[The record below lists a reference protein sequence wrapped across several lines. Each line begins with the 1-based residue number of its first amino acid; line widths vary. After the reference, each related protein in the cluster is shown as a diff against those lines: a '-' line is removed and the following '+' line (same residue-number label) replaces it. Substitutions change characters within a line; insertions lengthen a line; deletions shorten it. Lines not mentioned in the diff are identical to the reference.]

1 MQIFVFRFANK
12 MGFSAF
18 FIVYMRFFSYLC
30 SDFEKTM
37 YIHLDCNNFFVSCE
51 LVSRPELKGTPVV
64 VANDNGN
71 NGGIILALNPE
82 AKAVGLKRGNPLF
95 QVTQIIEQKH
105 VTVIDVHHHLYHEV
119 SHHIMDKVRQT
130 EMVLDFVQYSVD
142 EFFGFMPED
151 DPTLLREYLHTL
163 KDLILRE
170 TGIPVSCGAGLSYT
184 LAKTAT
190 WFAKRYPAYKGICI
204 MPADK
209 RETALAKVPIK
220 EVWGIGRRSIKP
232 IEQQGVVTALD
243 YTHLPEAWVNRQF
256 GVVGVRTW
264 KELNGIPSIT
274 LASHERQKSI
284 MYSRTFAHMT
294 NSKTVL
300 LRELSN
306 YASAAARKLREQGS
320 LCRTITVFV
329 ATNRHR
335 TDLPQYNT
343 DETIKLSTATD
354 DSTQIIQ
361 AVTRLMDKLFRINYQ
376 YKQAGVILG
385 QLQHNQG
392 VQLDLFATDQVNEQA
407 KQKRLMQAIDGINKR
422 FGSNQ
427 IHFAIQGTEADQS
440 EQPAGFMRPHRID
453 EEE

>member
-1 MQIFVFRFANK
+1 
-12 MGFSAF
+12 
-18 FIVYMRFFSYLC
+18 
-30 SDFEKTM
+30 M

-51 LVSRPELKGTPVV
+51 LVSRPELKGIPVV

-71 NGGIILALNPE
+71 NGGIILALNAE

-95 QVTQIIEQKH
+95 QVTEILEKKQ
-105 VTVIDVHHHLYHEV
+105 VTVIDVHHHLYHDV
-119 SHHIMDKVRQT
+119 SRHIMDEVRQT

-151 DPTLLREYLHTL
+151 DPTLLREYLQTL
-163 KDLILRE
+163 KDLIMRT

-190 WFAKRYPAYKGICI
+190 WFAKHYPAYQGICI

-209 RETALAKVPIK
+209 REQALTKVPVK
-220 EVWGIGRRSIKP
+220 DVWGIGRRSINK
-232 IEQQGVVTALD
+232 IEARGIKTALD
-243 YTHLPEAWVNRQF
+243 YTRQPEAWVNRQF
-256 GVVGVRTW
+256 GVTGVRTW
-264 KELNGIPSIT
+264 KELKGVPAIT

-294 NSKTVL
+294 SNKTIL
-300 LRELSN
+300 MRELSN
-306 YASAAARKLREQGS
+306 YASAATRRMREQGS
-320 LCRTITVFV
+320 LCQTVTLFL

-335 TDLPQYNT
+335 ADLPQYYA
-343 DETIKLSTATD
+343 DDTIRLSTATD
-354 DSTQIIQ
+354 DSAQVIQ
-361 AVTRLMDKLFRINYQ
+361 AVTVLLDRLYKESYQ
-376 YKQAGVILG
+376 YKQAWVILG
-385 QLQHNQG
+385 QLQDNKG
-392 VQLDLFATDQVNEQA
+392 VQLDLFAADQVSEQA

-440 EQPAGFMRPHRID
+440 EQPAGFMRPHKI
-453 EEE
+453 EEK

>member
-1 MQIFVFRFANK
+1 
-12 MGFSAF
+12 
-18 FIVYMRFFSYLC
+18 
-30 SDFEKTM
+30 M

-71 NGGIILALNPE
+71 NGGIILALNAE

-95 QVTQIIEQKH
+95 QVTEILEKKQ

-119 SHHIMDKVRQT
+119 SHRIMDEVRQT

-142 EFFGFMPED
+142 EFFGYMPED
-151 DPTLLREYLHTL
+151 DPTLLREYLQTL
-163 KDLILRE
+163 KDLILRT

-190 WFAKRYPAYKGICI
+190 WFAKHYPAYQGICI

-209 RETALAKVPIK
+209 REQALTKVPVK
-220 EVWGIGRRSIKP
+220 DVWGIGRRSIKK
-232 IEQQGVVTALD
+232 IEARGIKTALD
-243 YTHLPEAWVNRQF
+243 YTQQPEAWINRQF
-256 GVVGVRTW
+256 GVTGVRTW
-264 KELNGIPSIT
+264 KELKGVPAIT

-294 NSKTVL
+294 SNKTLL

-306 YASAAARKLREQGS
+306 YASAATRRMREQGS
-320 LCRTITVFV
+320 LCQTVTLFL

-335 TDLPQYNT
+335 TDLPQYYA
-343 DETIKLSTATD
+343 DDTIRLSTATD
-354 DSTQIIQ
+354 DSAQVIQ
-361 AVTRLMDKLFRINYQ
+361 AVTVLLERIYKESYQ

-385 QLQHNQG
+385 QLQDNKG
-392 VQLDLFATDQVNEQA
+392 VQLDLFAADQVSEQA

-440 EQPAGFMRPHRID
+440 EQPAGFMRPHKI
-453 EEE
+453 EEK

>member
-1 MQIFVFRFANK
+1 
-12 MGFSAF
+12 
-18 FIVYMRFFSYLC
+18 
-30 SDFEKTM
+30 M

-71 NGGIILALNPE
+71 NGGIILALNAE

-95 QVTQIIEQKH
+95 QVTEIIEQKQ
-105 VTVIDVHHHLYHEV
+105 VTVIDVHHHLYHDV
-119 SHHIMDKVRQT
+119 SRHIMDEVRQT

-151 DPTLLREYLHTL
+151 DPTLLREYLQKL
-163 KDLILRE
+163 KNLIMRT

-190 WFAKRYPAYKGICI
+190 WFAKHYPAYQGICI

-209 RETALAKVPIK
+209 REQALAKVPVK
-220 EVWGIGRRSIKP
+220 DVWGIGRRSINK
-232 IEQQGVVTALD
+232 IEARGIKTALD
-243 YTHLPEAWVNRQF
+243 YTRQPEAWVNRQF
-256 GVVGVRTW
+256 GVTGVRTW
-264 KELNGIPSIT
+264 KELKGVPAIT

-294 NSKTVL
+294 SSKTIL
-300 LRELSN
+300 MRELSN
-306 YASAAARKLREQGS
+306 YASAATRRLREQGS
-320 LCRTITVFV
+320 LCQTVTLFL

-335 TDLPQYNT
+335 TDLPQYYA
-343 DETIKLSTATD
+343 DDTIRLSTATD
-354 DSTQIIQ
+354 DSAQVIQ
-361 AVTRLMDKLFRINYQ
+361 AVTVLLERIYKESYQ

-385 QLQHNQG
+385 QLQDNKG
-392 VQLDLFATDQVNEQA
+392 VQLDLFAADQVSEQA

-440 EQPAGFMRPHRID
+440 EQPAGFMRPHKI
-453 EEE
+453 EEK

>member
-1 MQIFVFRFANK
+1 
-12 MGFSAF
+12 
-18 FIVYMRFFSYLC
+18 
-30 SDFEKTM
+30 M

-71 NGGIILALNPE
+71 NGGIILALNAE

-95 QVTQIIEQKH
+95 QVTEILEKKQ

-119 SHHIMDKVRQT
+119 SRHIMDEVRQT

-151 DPTLLREYLHTL
+151 DPTLLREYLQTL
-163 KDLILRE
+163 KDLILDK

-190 WFAKRYPAYKGICI
+190 WFAKHYPAYQGICI

-209 RETALAKVPIK
+209 REQALAKVPVK
-220 EVWGIGRRSIKP
+220 DVWGIGRRSIKK
-232 IEQQGVVTALD
+232 IEARGIKTALD
-243 YTHLPEAWVNRQF
+243 YTQQPEAWVNRQF
-256 GVVGVRTW
+256 GVTGVRTW
-264 KELNGIPSIT
+264 KELKGVPAIT

-294 NSKTVL
+294 SSKTIL
-300 LRELSN
+300 MRELSN
-306 YASAAARKLREQGS
+306 YASAATRRLREQGS
-320 LCRTITVFV
+320 LCQTVTLFL

-335 TDLPQYNT
+335 TDLPQYYA
-343 DETIKLSTATD
+343 DDTIRLSTATD
-354 DSTQIIQ
+354 DSAQVIQ
-361 AVTRLMDKLFRINYQ
+361 AVTVLLDRLYKESYQ

-385 QLQHNQG
+385 QLQDNKG
-392 VQLDLFATDQVNEQA
+392 VQLDLFAADQVSEQA

-440 EQPAGFMRPHRID
+440 EQPAGFMRPHKI
-453 EEE
+453 EEK

>member
-1 MQIFVFRFANK
+1 
-12 MGFSAF
+12 
-18 FIVYMRFFSYLC
+18 
-30 SDFEKTM
+30 M

-71 NGGIILALNPE
+71 NGGIILALNAE

-95 QVTQIIEQKH
+95 QVSKIIEQQH
-105 VTVIDVHHHLYHEV
+105 VTVIDVHHHLYHDV
-119 SHHIMDKVRQT
+119 SRHIMDEVRQT

-151 DPTLLREYLHTL
+151 DPTLLREYLQTL
-163 KDLILRE
+163 KDLILDK

-190 WFAKRYPAYKGICI
+190 WFAKHYPAYQGICI

-209 RETALAKVPIK
+209 REQALAKVPVK
-220 EVWGIGRRSIKP
+220 DVWGIGRRSINK
-232 IEQQGVVTALD
+232 IEARGIKTALD
-243 YTHLPEAWVNRQF
+243 YTRQPEAWVNRQF
-256 GVVGVRTW
+256 GVTGVRTW
-264 KELNGIPSIT
+264 KELKGVPAIT

-294 NSKTVL
+294 SSKTIL
-300 LRELSN
+300 MRELSN
-306 YASAAARKLREQGS
+306 YASAATRRLREQGS
-320 LCRTITVFV
+320 LCQTVTLFL

-335 TDLPQYNT
+335 TDLPQYYA
-343 DETIKLSTATD
+343 DDTIRLSTATD
-354 DSTQIIQ
+354 DSAQVIQ
-361 AVTRLMDKLFRINYQ
+361 AVTVLLERIYKESYQ

-385 QLQHNQG
+385 QLQDNKG
-392 VQLDLFATDQVNEQA
+392 VQLDLFAADQVSEQA

-440 EQPAGFMRPHRID
+440 EQPAGFMRPHKI
-453 EEE
+453 EEK

>member
-1 MQIFVFRFANK
+1 
-12 MGFSAF
+12 
-18 FIVYMRFFSYLC
+18 
-30 SDFEKTM
+30 M

-71 NGGIILALNPE
+71 NGGIILALNAE

-95 QVTQIIEQKH
+95 QVTEILEKKQ
-105 VTVIDVHHHLYHEV
+105 VTVIDVHHHLYHDV
-119 SHHIMDKVRQT
+119 SRHIMDEVRKT

-151 DPTLLREYLHTL
+151 DPTLLREYLQTL
-163 KDLILRE
+163 KDLIMRT

-190 WFAKRYPAYKGICI
+190 WFAKHYPAYQGICI

-209 RETALAKVPIK
+209 REQALAKVPVK
-220 EVWGIGRRSIKP
+220 DVWGIGRRSIKK
-232 IEQQGVVTALD
+232 IEARGIKTALD
-243 YTHLPEAWVNRQF
+243 YTQQPEAWINRQF
-256 GVVGVRTW
+256 GVTGVRTW
-264 KELNGIPSIT
+264 KELKGVPAIT

-294 NSKTVL
+294 SSKTIL
-300 LRELSN
+300 MRELSN
-306 YASAAARKLREQGS
+306 YASAATRRMREQGS
-320 LCRTITVFV
+320 LCQTVTLFL

-335 TDLPQYNT
+335 TDLPQYYA
-343 DETIKLSTATD
+343 DDTIRLSTATD
-354 DSTQIIQ
+354 DSAQVIQ
-361 AVTRLMDKLFRINYQ
+361 AVTVLLDRIYKESYQ

-385 QLQHNQG
+385 QLQDNKG
-392 VQLDLFATDQVNEQA
+392 VQLDLFAPNQVDETT

-440 EQPAGFMRPHRID
+440 EQPAGFIK
-453 EEE
+453 

>member
-1 MQIFVFRFANK
+1 
-12 MGFSAF
+12 
-18 FIVYMRFFSYLC
+18 
-30 SDFEKTM
+30 M

-71 NGGIILALNPE
+71 NGGIILALNAE

-95 QVTQIIEQKH
+95 QVTEILEKKQ
-105 VTVIDVHHHLYHEV
+105 VTVIDVHHHLYHDV
-119 SHHIMDKVRQT
+119 SRHIMDEVRKT

-151 DPTLLREYLHTL
+151 DPTLLREYLQTL
-163 KDLILRE
+163 KDLIMRT

-190 WFAKRYPAYKGICI
+190 WFAKHYPAYQGICI

-209 RETALAKVPIK
+209 REQALAKVPVK
-220 EVWGIGRRSIKP
+220 DVWGIGRRSINK
-232 IEQQGVVTALD
+232 IEARGIKTALD
-243 YTHLPEAWVNRQF
+243 YTRQPEAWVNRQF
-256 GVVGVRTW
+256 GVTGVRTW
-264 KELNGIPSIT
+264 KELKGVPAIT

-294 NSKTVL
+294 SSKTIL
-300 LRELSN
+300 MRELSN
-306 YASAAARKLREQGS
+306 YASAATRRMREQGS
-320 LCRTITVFV
+320 LCQTVTLFL

-335 TDLPQYNT
+335 TDLPQYYA
-343 DETIKLSTATD
+343 DDTIRLSTATD
-354 DSTQIIQ
+354 DSAQVIQ
-361 AVTRLMDKLFRINYQ
+361 AVTVLLERLYKESYQ

-385 QLQHNQG
+385 QLQDNKG
-392 VQLDLFATDQVNEQA
+392 VQLDLFAADQVSEQA

-440 EQPAGFMRPHRID
+440 ERPAGFMRPHKI
-453 EEE
+453 EEK

>member
-1 MQIFVFRFANK
+1 
-12 MGFSAF
+12 
-18 FIVYMRFFSYLC
+18 
-30 SDFEKTM
+30 M

-71 NGGIILALNPE
+71 NGGIILALNAE

-95 QVTQIIEQKH
+95 QVTEILEKKQ
-105 VTVIDVHHHLYHEV
+105 VTVIDVHHHLYHDV
-119 SHHIMDKVRQT
+119 SRHIMDEVRQT

-151 DPTLLREYLHTL
+151 DPTLLREYLQTL
-163 KDLILRE
+163 KDLILDK

-190 WFAKRYPAYKGICI
+190 WFAKHYPAYQGICI

-209 RETALAKVPIK
+209 REQALTKVPVK
-220 EVWGIGRRSIKP
+220 DVWGIGRRSINK
-232 IEQQGVVTALD
+232 IEARGIKTALD
-243 YTHLPEAWVNRQF
+243 YTQQPEAWINRQF
-256 GVVGVRTW
+256 GVTGVRTW
-264 KELNGIPSIT
+264 KELKGVPAIT

-294 NSKTVL
+294 SSKTIL
-300 LRELSN
+300 MRELSN
-306 YASAAARKLREQGS
+306 YASAATRRMREQGS
-320 LCRTITVFV
+320 LCQTVTLFLT
-329 ATNRHR
+329 TNRHR
-335 TDLPQYNT
+335 TDLPQYYA
-343 DETIKLSTATD
+343 DDTIRLSTATD
-354 DSTQIIQ
+354 DSAQVIQ
-361 AVTRLMDKLFRINYQ
+361 AVTVLLERIYKESYQ

-385 QLQHNQG
+385 QLQDNKG
-392 VQLDLFATDQVNEQA
+392 VQLDLFAADQVSEQA

-440 EQPAGFMRPHRID
+440 EQPAGFMRPHKI
-453 EEE
+453 EEK

>member
-1 MQIFVFRFANK
+1 
-12 MGFSAF
+12 
-18 FIVYMRFFSYLC
+18 
-30 SDFEKTM
+30 M

-95 QVTQIIEQKH
+95 QVAQLIEKKK

-119 SHHIMDKVRQT
+119 SQRIMDEVRQT

-142 EFFGFMPED
+142 EFFGYMPED
-151 DPTLLREYLHTL
+151 DPTLLREYLQTL
-163 KDLILRE
+163 KDLIWKQ
-170 TGIPVSCGAGLSYT
+170 TGIPVSCGSGTSYT

-204 MPADK
+204 MPAKK
-209 RETALAKVPIK
+209 REAALAQVPVK
-220 EVWGIGRRSIKP
+220 EVWGIGRRSIKT
-232 IEQQGVVTALD
+232 IEQQGIKTALD
-243 YTHLPEAWVNRQF
+243 YTHQPEMWVHRRF

-264 KELNGIPSIT
+264 KELNGVPAIT
-274 LASHERQKSI
+274 IASHERQKSI
-284 MYSRTFAHMT
+284 MHSRTFAHMT
-294 NSKTVL
+294 SSKTVL

-306 YASAAARKLREQGS
+306 YASSATRKLREQGS
-320 LCRTITVFV
+320 LCQTVSIFL

-335 TDLPQYNT
+335 TDLAQYNADDT
-343 DETIKLSTATD
+343 LKLRTATD
-354 DSTQIIQ
+354 DSTQIIH
-361 AVTRLMDKLFRINYQ
+361 AVTQLLEKIFRENYQ

-385 QLQHNQG
+385 NLQRNQG
-392 VQLDLFATDQVNEQA
+392 VQLDLFAPNQVNEQA

-422 FGSNQ
+422 FGRNQ
-427 IHFAIQGTEADQS
+427 IHFAVQGTDADTDD
-440 EQPAGFMRPHRID
+440 QPAGFMRPHKITEKG
-453 EEE
+453 EEER

>member
-1 MQIFVFRFANK
+1 
-12 MGFSAF
+12 
-18 FIVYMRFFSYLC
+18 
-30 SDFEKTM
+30 M

-71 NGGIILALNPE
+71 NGGIILALNAE

-95 QVTQIIEQKH
+95 QVTEILEKKQ
-105 VTVIDVHHHLYHEV
+105 VTVIDVHHHLYHDV
-119 SHHIMDKVRQT
+119 SRHIMDEVRQT

-142 EFFGFMPED
+142 EFFGFMPDD
-151 DPTLLREYLHTL
+151 DPTRLRGYLQQL
-163 KDLILRE
+163 KDLILDK

-190 WFAKRYPAYKGICI
+190 WFAKHYPAYQGICI

-209 RETALAKVPIK
+209 REQALTKVPVK
-220 EVWGIGRRSIKP
+220 DVWGIGRRSIKK
-232 IEQQGVVTALD
+232 IEARGIKTALD
-243 YTHLPEAWVNRQF
+243 YTRQPEAWVNRQF
-256 GVVGVRTW
+256 GVTGVRTW
-264 KELNGIPSIT
+264 KELKGVPAIT

-294 NSKTVL
+294 SSKTIL
-300 LRELSN
+300 MRELSN
-306 YASAAARKLREQGS
+306 YASAATRRLREQGS
-320 LCRTITVFV
+320 LCQTVTLFL

-335 TDLPQYNT
+335 TDLPQYYA
-343 DETIKLSTATD
+343 DDTIRLSTATD
-354 DSTQIIQ
+354 DSAQVIQ
-361 AVTRLMDKLFRINYQ
+361 AVTVLLDRLYKESYQ

-385 QLQHNQG
+385 QLQDNKG
-392 VQLDLFATDQVNEQA
+392 VQLDLFAADQVSEQA

-440 EQPAGFMRPHRID
+440 EQPAGFMRPHKI
-453 EEE
+453 EEK